1 MCYSDTVK
9 DAREANGMNF
19 HEPASGSG
27 SPAHD
32 DEVSRLRNELLALRA
47 ENEKLKQFKRTV
59 AQLVGGM
66 KTLQRQLSEV

>member
-9 DAREANGMNF
+9 DAQAANGINS
-19 HEPASGSG
+19 HEPASGSRL
-27 SPAHD
+27 PAHD

>member
-1 MCYSDTVK
+1 MCYSDTVN
-9 DAREANGMNF
+9 DAQTANGINSY
-19 HEPASGSG
+19 EPANGSRLL
-27 SPAHD
+27 AHD

>member
-1 MCYSDTVK
+1 VK
-9 DAREANGMNF
+9 EAQGANGINF
-19 HEPASGSG
+19 HEPASGSRL
-27 SPAHD
+27 PAHD